1 MELDQEERTVRSAR
15 ARRFEII
22 FRPDT
27 DEAPI
32 PLDSVV
38 DANQATM
45 VFHAEFQRLIGEGTA
60 GELVIMNSHDRQGSL
75 EGNAI
80 LRQPLR

>member
-1 MELDQEERTVRSAR
+1 MRSGR

-27 DEAPI
+27 DEAPV

-45 VFHAEFQRLIGEGTA
+45 VFHAQVQRLMLEGTP
-60 GELVIMNSHDRQGSL
+60 GELVIMNRHGSQSSH
-75 EGNAI
+75 EGDAV

>member
-1 MELDQEERTVRSAR
+1 MRSGR
-15 ARRFEII
+15 VRRFEII

-27 DEAPI
+27 DEAPV
-32 PLDSVV
+32 PLESVV

-45 VFHAEFQRLIGEGTA
+45 VFHAQVQRLMREGTP
-60 GELVIMNSHDRQGSL
+60 GELVIMNRHGKQDSL
-75 EGNAI
+75 EGNAV

>member
-1 MELDQEERTVRSAR
+1 VRSAR
-15 ARRFEII
+15 ARIFEIV

-27 DEAPI
+27 EEAPI
-32 PLDSVV
+32 PLESVS

-45 VFHAEFQRLIGEGTA
+45 VFHAQAQRLKREGTP
-60 GELVIMNSHDRQGSL
+60 GELVIVNRHGSQDSL
-75 EGNAI
+75 EGSAI

>member
-1 MELDQEERTVRSAR
+1 MRNGR
-15 ARRFEII
+15 ARRFEIV
-22 FRPDT
+22 FCPDS

-32 PLDSVV
+32 PLESAV

-45 VFHAEFQRLIGEGTA
+45 VFHAEFQRLMGEGTA
-60 GELVIMNSHDRQGSL
+60 GELVIMNSHDRQGSS
-75 EGNAI
+75 EGNAV

>member
-1 MELDQEERTVRSAR
+1 MRSGR
-15 ARRFEII
+15 ARKFEII

-32 PLDSVV
+32 PLKSVG

-45 VFHAEFQRLIGEGTA
+45 VFHARCSDSCVSTPGEV
-60 GELVIMNSHDRQGSL
+60 VIMNHHDRQGST

-80 LRQPLR
+80 LRQPLPLEPR

>member
-1 MELDQEERTVRSAR
+1 MRSGR
-15 ARRFEII
+15 ARKFEII

-32 PLDSVV
+32 PLESVG

-45 VFHAEFQRLIGEGTA
+45 VFHAPSAATHA
-60 GELVIMNSHDRQGSL
+60 
-75 EGNAI
+75 
-80 LRQPLR
+80 

>member
-1 MELDQEERTVRSAR
+1 MRSAR
-15 ARRFEII
+15 ARIFEIV

-27 DEAPI
+27 EEAPI
-32 PLDSVV
+32 PLESVS

-45 VFHAEFQRLIGEGTA
+45 VFHAQAQRLKREGTP
-60 GELVIMNSHDRQGSL
+60 GELVIVNRHGSQDSL
-75 EGNAI
+75 EGSAI

>member
-1 MELDQEERTVRSAR
+1 VGSGR

-32 PLDSVV
+32 PLESAV
-38 DANQATM
+38 DANEATM
-45 VFHAEFQRLIGEGTA
+45 VFHAQVQRLMREGVP
-60 GELVIMNSHDRQGSL
+60 GELVINDRQGPH
-75 EGNAI
+75 EGAAV
-80 LRQPLR
+80 LRQPVR